1 MQIRPYRAADVP
13 ELAEIFTMAVH
24 MLGRKHYEEAQLQ
37 AWAPVP
43 PDMDEWAHRFDAL
56 HTLVMEDASNC
67 PLGFVSWRNDG
78 YINLIFVR
86 PDVARKC
93 IASHL
98 LAAAEAALPHIEKLH
113 VHASLIAR
121 PFFER
126 NGYRV
131 IAEEL
136 VTRADVELKRYAMV
150 KEKPA
155 T

>member
-1 MQIRPYRAADVP
+1 
-13 ELAEIFTMAVH
+13 MAVH
-24 MLGRKHYEEAQLQ
+24 ILGHKHYEKAQLQ

-43 PDMDEWAHRFDAL
+43 ADLDEWANRFDAL
-56 HTLVMEDASNC
+56 HTLVMEDASNR

-86 PDVARKC
+86 PDVARKSV
-93 IASHL
+93 ASHL
-98 LAAAEAALPHIEKLH
+98 LAAAEVALPNIEELH

-131 IAEEL
+131 IAEEF